1 MSNGKGS
8 KRRKE
13 NTKRI
18 NDNWDG
24 INWSSTDSK
33 QEKKIYTYINC
44 SGEETEILVYQE
56 ESSNVPKPTPRST
69 SDKRCCNNN

>member
-1 MSNGKGS
+1 MAGKGS

-33 QEKKIYTYINC
+33 QEKKIYQ
-44 SGEETEILVYQE
+44 L
-56 ESSNVPKPTPRST
+56 KMF
-69 SDKRCCNNN
+69 